1 MNTAQAS
8 RAWEI
13 TEDEVKSICKEM
25 GIEAD
30 NIPDDTVPVYVPD
43 RIYESNPHRYYIY
56 LLDVI
61 SNTHMEIK
69 GIDPTILETCVAQLK
84 EKKLIVL
91 KKGADP
97 DSLDY
102 HDYLISAEV
111 ANYNE
116 WYNSLVKDS
125 MSFLEKIISF
135 FKSLF
140 NK

>member
-13 TEDEVKSICKEM
+13 SEKEVRLICKEM
-25 GIEAD
+25 GLDAD
-30 NIPDDTVPVYVPD
+30 NIPEETVPVYVPD
-43 RIYESNPHRYYIY
+43 RLYESNPHRYYLY

-69 GIDPTILETCVAQLK
+69 GIDKTILETCVAQLK

-91 KKGADP
+91 KTGADL

-102 HDYLISAEV
+102 HDYLMSAERDL
-111 ANYNE
+111 YND
-116 WYNSLVKDS
+116 WYNSLIKDS
-125 MSFLEKIISF
+125 VSLIEKIISYF
-135 FKSLF
+135 R
-140 NK
+140 